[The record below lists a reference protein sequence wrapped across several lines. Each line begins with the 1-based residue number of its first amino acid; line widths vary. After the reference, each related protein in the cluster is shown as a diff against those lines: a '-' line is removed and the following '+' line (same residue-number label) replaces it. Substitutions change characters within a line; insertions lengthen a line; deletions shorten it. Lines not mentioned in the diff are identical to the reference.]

1 MSLLVFIWEAQN
13 LEFNDLGYLFSGV
26 SPNEDA
32 KNLLERFGQNL
43 SRQKSTGFLR
53 HFVLETSKRHL
64 VLNKYFYKYG
74 MDTISRASFSVKHGE
89 TRFQP
94 HPKRCYGHL
103 EFVSQAS

>member
-1 MSLLVFIWEAQN
+1 M
-13 LEFNDLGYLFSGV
+13 EFNDLGYLFSGV